1 MYPLHV
7 LFSIGHKLTGIGM
20 YFNQAKLIRQLH
32 PFAREDIQELQLSW
46 VEHLK
51 KISSTFAHA
60 VIEINEILGEMGKE
74 FTNAPPQSPEEF
86 IVWANENHQ
95 WLMMQLPEERAS
107 RAIYLYGFAL
117 GEMMSTL
124 SLSACVLDITAQYE
138 IPMED
143 QLNNNRTVVLE
154 LLKRWE
160 TLARACAQI
169 SELSFL
175 CSQFLLISS
184 PIESI
189 FMDSFASKTPLE
201 KSASAREIRARI
213 DVLGAIETTCRDKLK
228 ELDTLFPIE
237 TSAPAPTD
245 Q

>member
-20 YFNQAKLIRQLH
+20 YFNQARLLRQLQ
-32 PFAREDIQELQLSW
+32 PYAREDIQELQLSW
-46 VEHLK
+46 IEHLK
-51 KISSTFAHA
+51 KISPTFATA
-60 VIEINEILGEMGKE
+60 VLETNEALETMGKSTVSE
-74 FTNAPPQSPEEF
+74 PPQSPDDF
-86 IVWANENHQ
+86 VVWANENHQ
-95 WLMMQLPEERAS
+95 WLMTQLPEERVS

-138 IPMED
+138 IPMTE
-143 QLNNNRTVVLE
+143 QLQNNRTIVLE
-154 LLKRWE
+154 LLKRWN
-160 TLARACAQI
+160 TLARGCAQI
-169 SELSFL
+169 PELSFL

-189 FMDSFASKTPLE
+189 FIDPLE
-201 KSASAREIRARI
+201 TKKPVEQSASAQDIRDKI
-213 DVLGAIETTCRDKLK
+213 DILGVIETTCRDKLQ
-228 ELDTLFPIE
+228 ELDALFPIGDE
-237 TSAPAPTD
+237 PSPEA